1 MRQAQATEVEVDVA
15 HLGDAQRVVHG
26 VGQLAVE
33 EAAHLGGGL
42 QVELVVLEAHPA
54 GRVDVAGGLDADE
67 QVVRLVLVGRGVV
80 RVVGRDQRQV
90 VAARQLHQLRMEPL
104 LLADPVLLD
113 LDEEVPVAQDG
124 PILVGGLGRSGL
136 VALAEAL
143 EDLPTQAG
151 RCADE
156 PGAVPRQQLLVDPR
170 LVVVAVE
177 VRGGRQGQQV
187 PIADVVLGQQDHVVV
202 VGVGLALLVGHAA
215 RGDVGLDADDRL
227 DPRLLGGGVERD
239 DPVHAPVVGQRQ
251 RRHPLLGHPLR
262 HLRRCGSARRAG

>member
-1 MRQAQATEVEVDVA
+1 MASLSGAVSVRKPALALLAQPRALGLAVGHLEVRQAQAAEVEVDVA

-54 GRVDVAGGLDADE
+54 GRVDVAGGLDADQ

-124 PILVGGLGRSGL
+124 PILIGGL
-136 VALAEAL
+136 
-143 EDLPTQAG
+143 
-151 RCADE
+151 
-156 PGAVPRQQLLVDPR
+156 
-170 LVVVAVE
+170 
-177 VRGGRQGQQV
+177 
-187 PIADVVLGQQDHVVV
+187 
-202 VGVGLALLVGHAA
+202 
-215 RGDVGLDADDRL
+215 
-227 DPRLLGGGVERD
+227 RLLR
-239 DPVHAPVVGQRQ
+239 
-251 RRHPLLGHPLR
+251 
-262 HLRRCGSARRAG
+262 LRRPGRGA

>member
-1 MRQAQATEVEVDVA
+1 
-15 HLGDAQRVVHG
+15 
-26 VGQLAVE
+26 
-33 EAAHLGGGL
+33 
-42 QVELVVLEAHPA
+42 
-54 GRVDVAGGLDADE
+54 
-67 QVVRLVLVGRGVV
+67 
-80 RVVGRDQRQV
+80 
-90 VAARQLHQLRMEPL
+90 MEPL

-124 PILVGGLGRSGL
+124 PILIGGLGCAGF

-187 PIADVVLGQQDHVVV
+187 AIADVVLGQQDHVVV
-202 VGVGLALLVGHAA
+202 VGVGLAFLVGHAA
-215 RGDVGLDADDRL
+215 GGDVGLDADDRL
-227 DPRLLGGGVERD
+227 DPRLLGRGVERD
-239 DPVHAPVVGQRQ
+239 DPVHAPVIGQRQ

-262 HLRRCGSARRAG
+262 HLADAAQSIEQAELGVDVEVDEVSVWLGSGARRVTPRCSQIGRDSVWNHGHLRLSRAG